1 MHLYVGLGA
10 GRYHNCENGLS
21 HRNLMI
27 ARIVYITFTTPSFT
41 CITTLD
47 TTALQSHY
55 NTVSLDTTV
64 LQCHYNT
71 VSLDTTTLQCKYNTV
86 PALHHGTANATQLG
100 TLATDR

>member
-1 MHLYVGLGA
+1 
-10 GRYHNCENGLS
+10 
-21 HRNLMI
+21 MI

-47 TTALQSHY
+47 TTALQSHYNTVSLDTTVLQCHY